1 MPTLLP
7 LAFALG
13 VPTPRPL
20 PVPAAPVRVVRAW
33 PPPGADPSRI
43 WIEGVSSGP
52 LGRAPDRLFER
63 IFRQR
68 LAAELGRDAADPT
81 FRGIVDLARALVAER
96 GPDVALA
103 SRRVLNECFPDWP
116 PVAARRLLPA
126 SVCGDVRATGRKGL
140 LFWFEVLFARPF
152 PAFSGRL
159 NAWVTSW
166 AAQWLMGPCSL
177 EGLAPEDV
185 ADVPSNL
192 CGGAGA
198 QVLVHRCRFLEE
210 SACASICV
218 NACKIPTQ
226 AFFNEEMGVP
236 MRMEPD
242 YETLECRFK
251 FGLRPSAA
259 DEEEAR
265 SVACFSACPSNGLL
279 RQQLEGEASG
289 ARRCSAMGGPT
300 VLRGEGEEEPS

>member
-103 SRRVLNECFPDWP
+103 SRGTPSTQLTSRGTPSTQLASRGAAK
-116 PVAARRLLPA
+116 AARMPRAPPCLLIILVPWQK
-126 SVCGDVRATGRKGL
+126 SHL
-140 LFWFEVLFARPF
+140 LTAGCS
-152 PAFSGRL
+152 FS
-159 NAWVTSW
+159 
-166 AAQWLMGPCSL
+166 
-177 EGLAPEDV
+177 
-185 ADVPSNL
+185 
-192 CGGAGA
+192 
-198 QVLVHRCRFLEE
+198 
-210 SACASICV
+210 
-218 NACKIPTQ
+218 K
-226 AFFNEEMGVP
+226 
-236 MRMEPD
+236 
-242 YETLECRFK
+242 
-251 FGLRPSAA
+251 
-259 DEEEAR
+259 
-265 SVACFSACPSNGLL
+265 
-279 RQQLEGEASG
+279 
-289 ARRCSAMGGPT
+289 
-300 VLRGEGEEEPS
+300 

>member
-140 LFWFEVLFARPF
+140 LFWFEVGSSPAPRSPAPPRLGTSLPVASAGPLRAALPRLLRP
-152 PAFSGRL
+152 
-159 NAWVTSW
+159 
-166 AAQWLMGPCSL
+166 AQCVGDLVG
-177 EGLAPEDV
+177 GAV
-185 ADVPSNL
+185 AD
-192 CGGAGA
+192 GALLA
-198 QVLVHRCRFLEE
+198 R
-210 SACASICV
+210 
-218 NACKIPTQ
+218 
-226 AFFNEEMGVP
+226 
-236 MRMEPD
+236 
-242 YETLECRFK
+242 
-251 FGLRPSAA
+251 GL
-259 DEEEAR
+259 
-265 SVACFSACPSNGLL
+265 
-279 RQQLEGEASG
+279 G
-289 ARRCSAMGGPT
+289 ARRPLRTGISYVESILISYRPRARRPRGRAVEPVRRRGRAGPRPSLPLPRG
-300 VLRGEGEEEPS
+300 VCVRVDLRQRVQDTHAGLLQRGDGRADAHGALEAEYGFMHPN

>member
-140 LFWFEVLFARPF
+140 LFWFEVGSSPAPRSPAPRASGRPSPSRPQVLFARPF

-177 EGLAPEDV
+177 EGLAPEDLSELV
-185 ADVPSNL
+185 
-192 CGGAGA
+192 
-198 QVLVHRCRFLEE
+198 VLMLSLF
-210 SACASICV
+210 
-218 NACKIPTQ
+218 
-226 AFFNEEMGVP
+226 
-236 MRMEPD
+236 
-242 YETLECRFK
+242 
-251 FGLRPSAA
+251 
-259 DEEEAR
+259 
-265 SVACFSACPSNGLL
+265 
-279 RQQLEGEASG
+279 
-289 ARRCSAMGGPT
+289 
-300 VLRGEGEEEPS
+300 